1 MYSPKLIRRMISAR
15 RHEHWLHFM
24 ILLPLLLLSLAIGT
38 VASAETLTGSVKN
51 GTTGKPA
58 SGDEV
63 VLLSLMQGMQE
74 AGRTKTDSKGNFSF
88 SLPSDGSPHLVRVIH
103 QGVTYHKMAPPGTS
117 SIAPEVF
124 DVTKKVEGLS
134 VTADVMRFETDG
146 NDLKVVRLFAVDNNS
161 QPPKTQMNDHNFE
174 FYLPPG
180 ALVDQAMARTA
191 NGQPINASPVPQSDK
206 NRYAFIFPLRP
217 GETQFQI
224 AYHLQYTGEA
234 SLDPRSLYP
243 VDHFVV
249 MLPKTM
255 KFSGPASFQSMQDP
269 AQTDALVEVVSN
281 AQPNQALNFKVSG
294 TGVLPAKEE
303 NTSSG
308 GGGAAMAGGQQA
320 SPDNRPGGGLGPPI
334 DAPDPLEK
342 YRWYILVGFAAVLA
356 VGAFYISRRSPA
368 QTVPSRRV
376 SLEEEET
383 VEIPRASVR
392 SAEAPMAKTPNL
404 LLEALKEE
412 LFQLEVERQQGKISP
427 QEYETH
433 KAALDQTLQRAV
445 KRETQKV

>member
-1 MYSPKLIRRMISAR
+1 MKYSPASRGGTFNPVQRFKRFD
-15 RHEHWLHFM
+15 WLKTTC
-24 ILLPLLLLSLAIGT
+24 IVLLSMLLAT
-38 VASAETLTGSVKN
+38 LAVAETLTGSVKN

-63 VLLSLMQGMQE
+63 ILLSLMQGMQE

-88 SLPSDGSPHLVRVIH
+88 NLPSDGSPHLVRVIH
-103 QGVTYHKMAPPGTS
+103 QGVTYHKMAPPGTN
-117 SIAPEVF
+117 AVEADVF
-124 DVTKKVEGLS
+124 DVAKKVEGIS

-146 NDLKVVRLFAVDNNS
+146 NDLKVVRLFAIDNNS

-174 FYLPPG
+174 FYLPEG

-191 NGQPINASPVPQSDK
+191 NGQPINASPVPQADK

-217 GETQFQI
+217 GETQFQV
-224 AYHLQYTGEA
+224 AYHLQYAGEA
-234 SLDPRSLYP
+234 SLNPKSLYS

-269 AQTDALVEVVSN
+269 GQSDALVEVVSN
-281 AQPNQALNFKVSG
+281 AQPTQPLGFKISG
-294 TGVLPAKEE
+294 SGVLPNKEE
-303 NTSSG
+303 NASG
-308 GGGAAMAGGQQA
+308 GGGGGQQTSA
-320 SPDNRPGGGLGPPI
+320 DSRPGGGLGPPI

-342 YRWYILVGFAAVLA
+342 YRWYILGGFAAALA
-356 VGAFYISRRSPA
+356 VGAIYIAKRSPA
-368 QTVPSRRV
+368 QTVPSRRT
-376 SLEEEET
+376 SLEDDET
-383 VEIPRASVR
+383 VEIPRAPLR
-392 SAEAPMAKTPNL
+392 TGGEAAGAKSSGL

-427 QEYETH
+427 QEYEKH

-445 KRETQKV
+445 KREAQKV